1 MNTEQEIQTIYRIKL
16 PYTNGNN
23 VEYFL
28 YVKNNRFFYDK
39 FIGEKKVESTKYG
52 INRNRM
58 VKNIYHILQNIKKLK
73 RGKIKKY
80 QIFSQLELEILCDY
94 LKHQNIFHTI
104 YITFGDFSD
113 RYDLTYAKYKEKNI
127 FYKSYFNNNM
137 EYENCKIMRIYNL
150 YIKVHKGFVL

>member
-1 MNTEQEIQTIYRIKL
+1 M

-73 RGKIKKY
+73 RGNIKKY

-94 LKHQNIFHTI
+94 LKHQNILHTI
-104 YITFGDFSD
+104 YITYGEYSPRHDIL
-113 RYDLTYAKYKEKNI
+113 YDEYKEKHV

-137 EYENCKIMRIYNL
+137 EYENCKIISIYNL
-150 YIKVHKGFVL
+150 YVKVHKKFVL